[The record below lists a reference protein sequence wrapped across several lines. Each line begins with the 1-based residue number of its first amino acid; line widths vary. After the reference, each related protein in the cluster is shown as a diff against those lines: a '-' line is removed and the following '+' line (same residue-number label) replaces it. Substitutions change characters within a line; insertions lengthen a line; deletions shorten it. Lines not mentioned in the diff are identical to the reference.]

1 MSNLNYNYH
10 KKMENTL
17 KQPKAKGNLKNPV
30 EDNLKSL
37 KYVGRPNVKSD
48 CILKKYKENDFEEKI
63 GKMFDRQK
71 FKISS
76 EFNQKNSKIF
86 LKDKDE
92 CMKAEVLDDTIPNN
106 SNKNSKLSTIIKNSN
121 IKNSFYSFGSSNYVK
136 DIVDSLK

>member
-17 KQPKAKGNLKNPV
+17 KQPKAKGNLKNFV

-63 GKMFDRQK
+63 EKMFDRKK
-71 FKISS
+71 FKISNK
-76 EFNQKNSKIF
+76 FNKKNSEIF

-92 CMKAEVLDDTIPNN
+92 CMKKINLDDTIPNK
-106 SNKNSKLSTIIKNSN
+106 SNKNLKLSSIKKNSN
-121 IKNSFYSFGSSNYVK
+121 IKNSFYSIESSNYVK